1 MSIFLPAS
9 KKSMNAMQKYPH
21 IIELF
26 DCFLNMLTVMFLTN
40 SLLIWSAPKLSKQ
53 TISVFSQNKAIQYVP
68 TSGYSS
74 KFIT

>member
-1 MSIFLPAS
+1 
-9 KKSMNAMQKYPH
+9 MNAMQNYPH

-26 DCFLNMLTVMFLTN
+26 DCFLNMLTVMFLTS
-40 SLLIWSAPKLSKQ
+40 SLLIRSASKLSKQ
-53 TISVFSQNKAIQYVP
+53 TISVFSQDKAIQCVP

>member
-1 MSIFLPAS
+1 
-9 KKSMNAMQKYPH
+9 MNAMQNYPH

-53 TISVFSQNKAIQYVP
+53 TISVFSQNEAIQYVP